1 LRHGAPSS
9 KNQKWQTLLLHP
21 GDARVNGKPK
31 VEKILSM
38 ATGQKT
44 SDLSRIPVEQTAW
57 QWVRSSFGHSVI

>member
-1 LRHGAPSS
+1 
-9 KNQKWQTLLLHP
+9 
-21 GDARVNGKPK
+21 VNGKPK